1 MVTEDY
7 YQAVKKTEPK
17 FSHNQLIKGAHVLF
31 GNMEGLDYYNFLEGT
46 RWGASFSCESTLFN

>member
-7 YQAVKKTEPK
+7 YQAIKKTEPK

-31 GNMEGLDYYNFLEGT
+31 GNMEGLDYYNSLEGT
-46 RWGASFSCESTLFN
+46 GWGASFSCESTLFN